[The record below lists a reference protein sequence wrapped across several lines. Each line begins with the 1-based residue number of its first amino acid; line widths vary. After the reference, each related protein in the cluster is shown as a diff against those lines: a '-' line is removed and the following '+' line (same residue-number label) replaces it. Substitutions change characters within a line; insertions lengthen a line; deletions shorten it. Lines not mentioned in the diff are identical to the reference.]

1 MKDIIMAKSSEDKGR
16 RVPRIKDRVVKP
28 YEKPRILATERN
40 ADVLSLT
47 GVVKAAP
54 PPPKKE

>member
-1 MKDIIMAKSSEDKGR
+1 MAKSSEDKGR

-47 GVVKAAP
+47 GVAKAAP